1 MPLGTA
7 ITHKVSGFSR
17 LTAACKNTMQPIL
30 PMLTVSPRLICL
42 LITLPAVLVAPTAA
56 SQEPSI
62 QLKTSQSYIY
72 QTGDKGLQP
81 FIVTINNPTAEAL
94 RDASFSIS
102 MPAGM
107 VLGSVDLECDETVAG
122 SNKTLSCTIQR
133 IDAGTSHVTDF
144 FVDGPLSQ
152 APNGLATMSL
162 SSEFTSIEQSEFD
175 ASLTDADAEIYGASL
190 SLQLV
195 RDILFDGNNNTIPDI
210 DEQILQ
216 PRPDQSFAE
225 IMSTDAVLDVLFLT
239 SSAAE
244 SYLGPKLKN
253 RVDALLTA
261 SNEVFSE
268 NGIFIKLRSVGVE
281 AVPYSGTESLE
292 AALDS
297 LSARTDAA
305 FSGVDD
311 AVQAS
316 GADLVVLLHALAP
329 AADSFCAYS
338 SSVALGRMGDF
349 QPQYHLGQMN
359 TVIDVGPDC
368 IDLADLAAS
377 VGTNMGL
384 VSNRDERPNGGTF
397 PYSAGFYVSDQF
409 RTIMTRISLLN
420 MGMAEDLN
428 RFSDPNVACKGL
440 PCGLPATDLAQGANA
455 VLSLNQTRHVVS
467 ALNPAAHPVQA
478 NDLADK
484 RTPSR
489 SNGIDIAVTHGA
501 VESGALMNA
510 FAEFKVEISNTFAE
524 RLHNLTLTALHLE
537 NGLVNLKPRLYRFI
551 PTQCS
556 VSGAT
561 LTDTETTVGSL
572 NEKFGRLTCYID
584 FIDPGETIEISYFIG
599 VDLTPPELDEGAHYY
614 HEVIAINGNLQQESA
629 ACIPV
634 YSDLLDASI
643 GSNVCDVIDQL
654 SIANEVGDGFLDLE
668 ALPTI
673 TGNIVNVPFIRLND
687 SSLISA
693 IFQVVNF
700 GSPELELLSYQTI
713 DGDLTPLT
721 ESRFDESNGRL
732 SILALGLEQ
741 ATYNLE
747 LDVVQDSDPIRFNNL
762 VLVEVAETDDDEG

>member
-1 MPLGTA
+1 
-7 ITHKVSGFSR
+7 
-17 LTAACKNTMQPIL
+17 
-30 PMLTVSPRLICL
+30 
-42 LITLPAVLVAPTAA
+42 
-56 SQEPSI
+56 
-62 QLKTSQSYIY
+62 
-72 QTGDKGLQP
+72 
-81 FIVTINNPTAEAL
+81 
-94 RDASFSIS
+94 
-102 MPAGM
+102 
-107 VLGSVDLECDETVAG
+107 
-122 SNKTLSCTIQR
+122 
-133 IDAGTSHVTDF
+133 
-144 FVDGPLSQ
+144 
-152 APNGLATMSL
+152 
-162 SSEFTSIEQSEFD
+162 
-175 ASLTDADAEIYGASL
+175 
-190 SLQLV
+190 
-195 RDILFDGNNNTIPDI
+195 
-210 DEQILQ
+210 
-216 PRPDQSFAE
+216 
-225 IMSTDAVLDVLFLT
+225 
-239 SSAAE
+239 
-244 SYLGPKLKN
+244 
-253 RVDALLTA
+253 
-261 SNEVFSE
+261 
-268 NGIFIKLRSVGVE
+268 
-281 AVPYSGTESLE
+281 
-292 AALDS
+292 
-297 LSARTDAA
+297 
-305 FSGVDD
+305 
-311 AVQAS
+311 
-316 GADLVVLLHALAP
+316 
-329 AADSFCAYS
+329 
-338 SSVALGRMGDF
+338 
-349 QPQYHLGQMN
+349 
-359 TVIDVGPDC
+359 
-368 IDLADLAAS
+368 
-377 VGTNMGL
+377 
-384 VSNRDERPNGGTF
+384 
-397 PYSAGFYVSDQF
+397 
-409 RTIMTRISLLN
+409 
-420 MGMAEDLN
+420 
-428 RFSDPNVACKGL
+428 
-440 PCGLPATDLAQGANA
+440 
-455 VLSLNQTRHVVS
+455 
-467 ALNPAAHPVQA
+467 
-478 NDLADK
+478 
-484 RTPSR
+484 
-489 SNGIDIAVTHGA
+489 VTHGA